1 MKKIIALGF
10 LLLFAALSLTA
21 GPAYPGRITYT
32 QPDGSKI
39 NIYLHG
45 DEFGHYATDDA

>member
-10 LLLFAALSLTA
+10 LLLFTALSLTA
-21 GPAYPGRITYT
+21 GPAYPGKITYT

-39 NIYLHG
+39 NIYLHVSII
-45 DEFGHYATDDA
+45 FSIFAPN